1 MQYNTKRE
9 ELYMPEY
16 GRHIQRLVDYV
27 QTIEDKEK
35 QQAIVDEI
43 LKLMVSINPNAKNVA
58 DYEHKL
64 WDHLH
69 IMANFNLDVASPYPK
84 PTREEVYKKPEKFPY
99 PNSKIKYRHYGQN
112 VEKMIKKAAEL
123 EDDEKQEAFTEVIAS
138 FMKRTY
144 ENYHNESVNDD
155 IIKEDLVNISDGE
168 LSLDDDQRIV
178 VKRRRRGRN
187 SGTRNSGSRNN
198 KRRRNNRKRN

>member
-27 QTIEDKEK
+27 QTVEDKQK
-35 QQAIVDEI
+35 QQEIVSAI
-43 LKLMVSINPNAKNVA
+43 LKLMASINPNAKNVA

-69 IMANFNLDVASPYPK
+69 IMANFNLDVESPYPK
-84 PTREEVYKKPEKFPY
+84 PTKEEIYKKPEKFPY
-99 PNSKIKYRHYGQN
+99 PNAKIKYRHYGQN
-112 VEKMIKKAAEL
+112 VVKMIKKATEM
-123 EDDEKQEAFTEVIAS
+123 EDEEKQEAFTEVIAS

-144 ENYHNESVNDD
+144 ENYHNESVNDE

-187 SGTRNSGSRNN
+187 SGHNRN
-198 KRRRNNRKRN
+198 KKHRRNQRKRN